1 VSRLRAIIV
10 LWGGI
15 SLAFKSYVGFLEFLI
30 LYFDF
35 PKDIYLFFNYIGLVN
50 SEAILSSLVD
60 FWEFPS
66 KEEE

>member
-1 VSRLRAIIV
+1 V
-10 LWGGI
+10 LWGAI
-15 SLAFKSYVGFLEFLI
+15 SPAFKYGVSFLKFSM

-35 PKDIYLFFNYIGLVN
+35 PKDTDLFFNYIGLVD
-50 SEAILSSLVD
+50 SEAILGSLVD

>member
-1 VSRLRAIIV
+1 M
-10 LWGGI
+10 
-15 SLAFKSYVGFLEFLI
+15 

-50 SEAILSSLVD
+50 LEAILGSLVD
-60 FWEFPS
+60 FREFPS